1 LLSYDYCFI
10 SLLIKLFNLIL
21 SMSVDPENPLL
32 IEILT
37 GSSTSYAYN
46 PAEQIVDV
54 NFFPIYNNFFKKV
67 SIFLK

>member
-1 LLSYDYCFI
+1 
-10 SLLIKLFNLIL
+10 
-21 SMSVDPENPLL
+21 MSVDPENPLL

-54 NFFPIYNNFFKKV
+54 NFFPIYNHFFKKV